1 MPDRVQCP
9 HLPSLGAVYEVQIA
23 AIGTPSRATHESWSA
38 RLCAR
43 CAEQMRAVVQRDLA
57 QPTVAE
63 LAAPI
68 DAAFAPRSRAGHW
81 YLTRHAVEC
90 LMRLRRLPDADE
102 GFARAEHELARLAG
116 LAGYK
121 QTDAS
126 GRELW
131 RTSKGQG
138 DIRLV
143 VSYER
148 RPEGPLPQVVWV
160 GQGRPP
166 ERHWAGTT

>member
-9 HLPSLGAVYEVQIA
+9 HLPSLGAVYEVEIA
-23 AIGTPSRATHESWSA
+23 AVGTPGRAAGETWSA
-38 RLCAR
+38 RVCAR
-43 CAEQMRAVVQRDLA
+43 CAEQMRAVARPAGVAPAA
-57 QPTVAE
+57 Q
-63 LAAPI
+63 
-68 DAAFAPRSRAGHW
+68 RSRAGHW

-90 LMRLRRLPDADE
+90 LMRLRRLPDTDE
-102 GFARAEHELARLAG
+102 GFARAEHELGRLAA
-116 LAGYK
+116 LASYK
-121 QTDAS
+121 QTDAAA
-126 GRELW
+126 RELW

-166 ERHWAGTT
+166 ERHWQPGEG